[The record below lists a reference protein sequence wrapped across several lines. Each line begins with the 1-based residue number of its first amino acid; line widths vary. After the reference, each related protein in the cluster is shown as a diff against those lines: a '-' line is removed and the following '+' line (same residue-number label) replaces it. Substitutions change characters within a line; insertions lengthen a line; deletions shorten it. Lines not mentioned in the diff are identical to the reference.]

1 MSDYVEITIKV
12 PKGKAKYLE
21 NNKIF
26 EIVLRDAKK
35 RYMPFVDCLIVN
47 NPHLDADKIYKVL
60 QPTPLKGVKKQDI
73 ERTIHLAR
81 TIGRHVQV
89 SDGTGKSVSQE
100 MSGLVPRFE
109 QILRLSNVKN
119 LKSLNAGLTALNL
132 AVTVTG
138 FMVIG
143 NKLNDMEKDMRKL
156 DQLKDIE
163 LDKIHSTFHHL
174 AMRFNSLSAKRRDR
188 DEVDRD
194 TLEEYLRDTNAFI
207 RDRLMRAVQ
216 KGTFDKETTEQL
228 LAMIWTLLPSY
239 TLILCDF
246 ERSYYFEKHRI
257 HDNHKTYMNL
267 YEELQSEAFTARVHD
282 HMFLEQKM
290 HAEDALIAVTLQK
303 ILVNEQLIA
312 VHDQMTLAQETG
324 TEEEYMILDD
334 IISESVRDYAQELVR
349 QNAAEEDKEILLTA
363 ISSTCQAVCMPA

>member
-1 MSDYVEITIKV
+1 
-12 PKGKAKYLE
+12 
-21 NNKIF
+21 
-26 EIVLRDAKK
+26 
-35 RYMPFVDCLIVN
+35 
-47 NPHLDADKIYKVL
+47 
-60 QPTPLKGVKKQDI
+60 
-73 ERTIHLAR
+73 
-81 TIGRHVQV
+81 
-89 SDGTGKSVSQE
+89 
-100 MSGLVPRFE
+100 
-109 QILRLSNVKN
+109 
-119 LKSLNAGLTALNL
+119 
-132 AVTVTG
+132 
-138 FMVIG
+138 
-143 NKLNDMEKDMRKL
+143 MEKDMRKL